1 MGEKLWIR
9 EFIGMGLTNFFYF
22 MSQYIMIAALPVYI
36 MDDLG
41 LGEWEAGMAMTC
53 FQIGTVVSRPLAG
66 RVIDAVNKQ
75 RLLLIVSVL
84 LFLLMAGFLLAYR
97 LEIALSLRLIHGII
111 FALGTT
117 ASAAMAAL
125 VLPARRKGEGI
136 GYFAVCGNM
145 AMVVG
150 PLVGLILIEHFGAS
164 TLFLFL
170 SLMAAC
176 AIVSGNGKRLPAQVV
191 LPSGER
197 HRGFH
202 ASDFFEKKALPAV
215 ILGGL
220 VFFAYGGVLTFIPLY
235 TRSLGIGSYTSLFFL
250 AFALV
255 IVVSRPFVGY
265 LFDHHGSDYTVYP
278 GFLFFSAGFLLFLQV
293 EGPFLLLL
301 SAAVLGIGFGALAPA
316 FQTIAV
322 SSAPPSRA
330 GVATSTYFL
339 VAGYQCRTCRRIPRA
354 FCGGFRLFFH
364 VWRHLPRL
372 FAGRTGVLLH
382 VAKKIKG
389 AGLAPVRAAP

>member
-1 MGEKLWIR
+1 MGEKLWTR

-41 LGEWEAGMAMTC
+41 LGQWEAGMAMTC
-53 FQIGTVVSRPLAG
+53 FQIGTVVSRPIAG

-84 LFLLMAGFLLAYR
+84 LFLLMTGFLLAYR
-97 LEIALSLRLIHGII
+97 LEIALSLRLIHGIV

-170 SLMAAC
+170 SLIAAC
-176 AIVSGNGKRLPAQVV
+176 AIVSGNGKQLPARVV
-191 LPSGER
+191 CPSGEK

-202 ASDFFEKKALPAV
+202 FSDFFEKKALPAV

-220 VFFAYGGVLTFIPLY
+220 VFFAYGGVLTFIPMY

-250 AFALV
+250 VFALV

-278 GFLFFSAGFLLFLQV
+278 GFLFFSAGFLLFSQV

-316 FQTIAV
+316 F
-322 SSAPPSRA
+322 
-330 GVATSTYFL
+330 
-339 VAGYQCRTCRRIPRA
+339 
-354 FCGGFRLFFH
+354 
-364 VWRHLPRL
+364 
-372 FAGRTGVLLH
+372 
-382 VAKKIKG
+382 
-389 AGLAPVRAAP
+389 

>member
-1 MGEKLWIR
+1 MGEKLWTR

-36 MDDLG
+36 IDDLG

-97 LEIALSLRLIHGII
+97 LEIALSLRLIHGIV
-111 FALGTT
+111 FVLGTT

-150 PLVGLILIEHFGAS
+150 PLVGLILIEHFCAS

-235 TRSLGIGSYTSLFFL
+235 MRSLGIGSYTSLFFL
-250 AFALV
+250 VFALV
-255 IVVSRPFVGY
+255 IVVFRPFVGY

-278 GFLFFSAGFLLFLQV
+278 GSLFFSAGFLLFLQV

-322 SSAPPSRA
+322 SSAPPSCA
-330 GVATSTYFL
+330 GVATSTYFWSL
-339 VAGYQCRTCRRIPRA
+339 DISVGLAAA
-354 FCGGFRLFFH
+354 FLG
-364 VWRHLPRL
+364 L
-372 FAGRTGVLLH
+372 FAEAFGYSFMYGGICLASSL
-382 VAKKIKG
+382 
-389 AGLAPVRAAP
+389 AGLAYYFMWRRK

>member
-1 MGEKLWIR
+1 MGEKLWTR

-53 FQIGTVVSRPLAG
+53 FQIGTVVARPLAG

-84 LFLLMAGFLLAYR
+84 LFLLMTGFLLAYR
-97 LEIALSLRLIHGII
+97 LEIALSLRLIHGIV

-125 VLPARRKGEGI
+125 VLPDRRKGEGI

-164 TLFLFL
+164 VLFLFL

-176 AIVSGNGKRLPAQVV
+176 AIVSGNGKRLPARVV
-191 LPSGER
+191 CPSGKST
-197 HRGFH
+197 
-202 ASDFFEKKALPAV
+202 ADFIFRISLKRRR
-215 ILGGL
+215 
-220 VFFAYGGVLTFIPLY
+220 FR
-235 TRSLGIGSYTSLFFL
+235 RSS
-250 AFALV
+250 
-255 IVVSRPFVGY
+255 
-265 LFDHHGSDYTVYP
+265 
-278 GFLFFSAGFLLFLQV
+278 
-293 EGPFLLLL
+293 
-301 SAAVLGIGFGALAPA
+301 
-316 FQTIAV
+316 
-322 SSAPPSRA
+322 
-330 GVATSTYFL
+330 
-339 VAGYQCRTCRRIPRA
+339 
-354 FCGGFRLFFH
+354 
-364 VWRHLPRL
+364 W
-372 FAGRTGVLLH
+372 
-382 VAKKIKG
+382 
-389 AGLAPVRAAP
+389 AGLSFLPTAVC

>member
-1 MGEKLWIR
+1 MGEKLWTR

-22 MSQYIMIAALPVYI
+22 MSQYIMIAALPVYT

-53 FQIGTVVSRPLAG
+53 FQIGTVVSRLLAG

-84 LFLLMAGFLLAYR
+84 LFLLMVGFLLAYR
-97 LEIALSLRLIHGII
+97 LEIALSLRLIHGIV

-117 ASAAMAAL
+117 ALAAL

-176 AIVSGNGKRLPAQVV
+176 AIVSGNGKRLPA
-191 LPSGER
+191 
-197 HRGFH
+197 
-202 ASDFFEKKALPAV
+202 
-215 ILGGL
+215 
-220 VFFAYGGVLTFIPLY
+220 
-235 TRSLGIGSYTSLFFL
+235 
-250 AFALV
+250 
-255 IVVSRPFVGY
+255 
-265 LFDHHGSDYTVYP
+265 
-278 GFLFFSAGFLLFLQV
+278 
-293 EGPFLLLL
+293 
-301 SAAVLGIGFGALAPA
+301 
-316 FQTIAV
+316 
-322 SSAPPSRA
+322 
-330 GVATSTYFL
+330 
-339 VAGYQCRTCRRIPRA
+339 
-354 FCGGFRLFFH
+354 
-364 VWRHLPRL
+364 
-372 FAGRTGVLLH
+372 
-382 VAKKIKG
+382 
-389 AGLAPVRAAP
+389 